1 MTFASDLQQ
10 RQQLQKQYC
19 PIKSNIEWRT
29 FGKGARNIR
38 PFFLAQTLVAR
49 KETIHLSRERR
60 IMFIQYGNQNG
71 FCVRPGGG
79 GRVLKFTR
87 IPTKFQRSKLNFE
100 R

>member
-19 PIKSNIEWRT
+19 PIKSNIEWR
-29 FGKGARNIR
+29 FLGGKISDR
-38 PFFLAQTLVAR
+38 FLVQTLVAR

-71 FCVRPGGG
+71 FCVRPGREG